1 MCLSTA
7 WELDGGGDKKMLCEH
22 VAGLS
27 VAGNTITLTDLMGK
41 EISVNGILRGVDLI
55 KNTITIST
63 VSVGAAVQDKSN
75 TVKRYERIRE
85 IFNSCD
91 NSQMRDV
98 DIQEVETGD
107 VDAAVGEFCRG
118 KEVTCEKFVKPD
130 GTIIFEINAD
140 GLNQRV
146 SYIELPRFPE

>member
-1 MCLSTA
+1 MMCLSTA
-7 WELDGGGDKKMLCEH
+7 WELDAGGGKKMLCEH
-22 VAGLS
+22 VAGFS
-27 VAGNTITLTDLMGK
+27 VAGNTITLTDLMGE
-41 EISVNGILRGVDLI
+41 EISVQGILQGVDLI

-63 VSVGAAVQDKSN
+63 AAAAVQNKGN

-107 VDAAVGEFCRG
+107 VDAAVGEFCLG
-118 KEVTCEKFVKPD
+118 KEVVREKFVKPD
-130 GTIIFEINAD
+130 GTIVFDINAD
-140 GLNQRV
+140 GLAQRV
-146 SYIELPRFPE
+146 SYMEIGR

>member
-1 MCLSTA
+1 MMCLSTA
-7 WELDGGGDKKMLCEH
+7 WEFDSSGDKKMICEH

-41 EISVNGILRGVDLI
+41 EISVSGVLEGVDLI
-55 KNTITIST
+55 KNTIAISTIS
-63 VSVGAAVQDKSN
+63 SGGAAQDKGSA
-75 TVKRYERIRE
+75 VKRYERIRE
-85 IFNSCD
+85 IFNNCD

-98 DIQEVETGD
+98 HIQEVETSD

-140 GLNQRV
+140 GLAQRV
-146 SYIELPRFPE
+146 SYMEIDR

>member
-7 WELDGGGDKKMLCEH
+7 WELDGAGDKKMLCEH

-41 EISVNGILRGVDLI
+41 EISVSGTLRGVDLI

-63 VSVGAAVQDKSN
+63 AAAAAVQDKGS

-98 DIQEVETGD
+98 DIQEIETAD

-130 GTIIFEINAD
+130 GAVVFEINAD
-140 GLNQRV
+140 GLAQRV
-146 SYIELPRFPE
+146 SYMELAR

>member
-7 WELDGGGDKKMLCEH
+7 WELDPFGERKMLCEH

-27 VAGNTITLTDLMGK
+27 VAGNTVTLTDLMGN
-41 EISVNGILRGVDLI
+41 EVSVSGTLRGVDLV

-63 VSVGAAVQDKSN
+63 APAAIQSKAN

-85 IFNSCD
+85 IFNTCS

-98 DIQEVETGD
+98 DIWEIETGD
-107 VDAAVGEFCRG
+107 IDAAVEEFCRG
-118 KEVTCEKFVKPD
+118 KEVSCEKSVKPD
-130 GTIIFEINAD
+130 GTVVFEINAD
-140 GLNQRV
+140 GLFQRV
-146 SYIELPRFPE
+146 SYMELGG

>member
-1 MCLSTA
+1 MMCLSTA
-7 WELDGGGDKKMLCEH
+7 WELDPFGDKKMLCEH

-27 VAGNTITLTDLMGK
+27 VAGNAITLTDLMGK
-41 EISVNGILRGVDLI
+41 EISVSGVLEGVDLI

-63 VSVGAAVQDKSN
+63 VSSGGSARDKGS

-85 IFNSCD
+85 IFNNCD

-98 DIQEVETGD
+98 QIQEVETGD
-107 VDAAVGEFCRG
+107 VDAAVGEFCHG
-118 KEVTCEKFVKPD
+118 KKVTCEKFVKPD

-140 GLNQRV
+140 GLAQRV
-146 SYIELPRFPE
+146 SYMEIDR

>member
-7 WELDGGGDKKMLCEH
+7 WELDAGGGKKMLCEH

-41 EISVNGILRGVDLI
+41 EISVNGILQGVDLI

-63 VSVGAAVQDKSN
+63 VSAGAAVQDKGN
-75 TVKRYERIRE
+75 AVKRYERIRE
-85 IFNSCD
+85 IFNGCD

-98 DIQEVETGD
+98 DIREVETGD
-107 VDAAVGEFCRG
+107 VDAAAGEFCQGR
-118 KEVTCEKFVKPD
+118 EVTCEKFVKPD

-146 SYIELPRFPE
+146 SYIELDR

>member
-1 MCLSTA
+1 MCLSTV
-7 WELDGGGDKKMLCEH
+7 WELGAGGGKKMLCDH

-41 EISVNGILRGVDLI
+41 EICVKGILQGVDLI

-63 VSVGAAVQDKSN
+63 AAAAVQDNGN

-91 NSQMRDV
+91 NSQMRDI
-98 DIQEVETGD
+98 DIQEVETGN
-107 VDAAVGEFCRG
+107 VDAAVEEFCLG
-118 KEVTCEKFVKPD
+118 KDVTCGKFVKPD
-130 GTIIFEINAD
+130 GTIVFDINAD
-140 GLNQRV
+140 GLAQRI
-146 SYIELPRFPE
+146 SYMEIGRQT